1 MTALTFWETCTF
13 SRRILMVCL
22 IKFDYDYTDK
32 YVFYH
37 HTEVWQSLNCCLFR
51 SYSWIIFWTL
61 WETVSIASLWEGLLQ
76 VPEADFSYTPQ
87 PLKRTAFHIP
97 QNLLP
102 RKPANNH
109 LKMYL
114 LLKMVFVFFNVML
127 VFSNFSSHQKVRNR
141 YRLVVIPV
149 PSMAVRGKLI
159 SLAVIQP
166 LGFLIQVE
174 ANNYQLPSLQT
185 NMTRWWF
192 QLDGGSNPWPMTR
205 FKTCFYIYCL
215 GGGNSNIF

>member
-1 MTALTFWETCTF
+1 MNHILDALGDGFYCF
-13 SRRILMVCL
+13 SLGR
-22 IKFDYDYTDK
+22 
-32 YVFYH
+32 
-37 HTEVWQSLNCCLFR
+37 
-51 SYSWIIFWTL
+51 
-61 WETVSIASLWEGLLQ
+61 SIAGTRGRLFIHAST
-76 VPEADFSYTPQ
+76 PETNS
-87 PLKRTAFHIP
+87 FHIP